1 VTRAEPPERI
11 RATHPQ
17 DLPLRDQAAAITAG
31 QLDPADLL
39 AATLERIE
47 ERNPALNAV
56 VATFADESEL
66 MLAEAPDGPLHGV
79 PVAVKDQFRIPWR
92 GPHDGTEAEIE
103 PPGDSGVFRRLRE
116 AGAVVVA
123 VTNMHYLGGGST
135 GIQSAYGPVGNPWNP
150 AHVGG
155 GSSGGPAS
163 AVGARMVAAAVGAD
177 GGGSI
182 RLPAAYCGVTG
193 IKPTFGAVPVDG
205 NVHGYS
211 SLDALGPLARDSADA
226 RLLLEALMARQLPP
240 GDANSLTVALPRFF
254 WDDVDPEVE
263 QACTAALDA
272 AGWRRRDVDIDGQ
285 EHVRI
290 ATALNLALPG
300 VPEWPDD
307 ALLQTADPVARAY
320 GKFARLLPAV
330 ALVRT
335 QRIRSLVRRS
345 LRDVFEQVDLL
356 ALPTV
361 PAPAPAIENPI
372 VELPSGPAPAD
383 HANVRQTGLGNL
395 TGAPGINVPVGTH
408 SSGLP
413 IGLQLMAPWSAEA
426 RLLDAARHIEQATS
440 REFVDAVP
448 PAYL

>member
-1 VTRAEPPERI
+1 MGELDAHELLT
-11 RATHPQ
+11 ATF
-17 DLPLRDQAAAITAG
+17 
-31 QLDPADLL
+31 
-39 AATLERIE
+39 ERIE
-47 ERNPALNAV
+47 ERNAALNAV
-56 VATFADESEL
+56 VATFPDQAEQ
-66 MLAEAPDGPLHGV
+66 MLAEAPDGPLKGV

-92 GPHDGTEAEIE
+92 APQDGTEQPMA
-103 PPGDSGVFRRLRE
+103 PPGESGIFRRLRE

-135 GIQSAYGPVGNPWNP
+135 GIQSAYGPVGNPWDP

-155 GSSGGPAS
+155 GSSGGSAS
-163 AVGARMVAAAVGAD
+163 SVGARMVAGSVGAD

-205 NVHGYS
+205 NIHGYLD
-211 SLDALGPLARDSADA
+211 LDALGPFGRDSDDA
-226 RLLLEALMARQLPP
+226 RILLEALMGAELAPDNA
-240 GDANSLTVALPRFF
+240 GGLSVGIPRFF
-254 WDDVDPEVE
+254 WDDVDPEVA
-263 QACTAALDA
+263 QACDAALDA
-272 AGWRRRDVDIDGQ
+272 AGWQRRDVDIDGQ

-290 ATALNLALPG
+290 ATALNLVMPG
-300 VPEWPDD
+300 LPEWPDE
-307 ALLQTADPVARAY
+307 ALLQTTDPISRAY
-320 GKFARLLPAV
+320 GKFARLLPAA

-345 LRDVFEQVDLL
+345 LRDVFEGVDLL
-356 ALPTV
+356 ALPTI

-372 VELPSGPAPAD
+372 VTLPSGPAPAD

-395 TGAPGINVPVGTH
+395 TGAPGINVPVGIH
-408 SSGLP
+408 ASGLP
-413 IGLQLMAPWSAEA
+413 MGLQLMAPWKAEA
-426 RLLDAARHIEQATS
+426 RLLDAAKHIEQASS

>member
-1 VTRAEPPERI
+1 VS
-11 RATHPQ
+11 HPQ
-17 DLPLRDQAAAITAG
+17 DLSLRDQAAAIASG
-31 QLDPADLL
+31 ELDSAELL
-39 AATLERIE
+39 RATLERIE
-47 ERNPALNAV
+47 ERNSALNAV
-56 VATFADESEL
+56 VATFPEQSEQ
-66 MLAEAPDGPLHGV
+66 MLAAAPDGPLKGV
-79 PVAVKDQFRIPWR
+79 PVAVKDQFQIPFR
-92 GPHDGTEAEIE
+92 APQDGTEQPMA
-103 PPGDSGVFRRLRE
+103 PPGESGIFRRLRD

-155 GSSGGPAS
+155 GSSGGS
-163 AVGARMVAAAVGAD
+163 ACSVGARMVAGSVGAD

-205 NVHGYS
+205 NLHGYLD
-211 SLDALGPLARDSADA
+211 LDALGPFGRDSDDT
-226 RLLLEALMARQLPP
+226 RLLLEALMATEMPP
-240 GDANSLTVALPRFF
+240 GDGAQLSVGIPRFF
-254 WDDVDPEVE
+254 WDDVDSEVE
-263 QACTAALDA
+263 QACSAALDA
-272 AGWRRRDVDIDGQ
+272 AEWQRSDVDIDGQ

-290 ATALNLALPG
+290 ATALNLVLPG
-300 VPEWPDD
+300 VPEWPDE
-307 ALLQTADPVARAY
+307 ALLQTADPISRAY
-320 GKFARLLPAV
+320 GKFARLLPAA

-448 PAYL
+448 APYL